1 MLRNQG
7 PSVKVSIFTL
17 LMLNNI
23 VWNII
28 LKLELIENSIYQ
40 IWILTV
46 RHLDEDS
53 GLLFIVKYIQGLN
66 TTYEYTMYIVYNI

>member
-1 MLRNQG
+1 
-7 PSVKVSIFTL
+7 
-17 LMLNNI
+17 MLNNI

-28 LKLELIENSIYQ
+28 LKLELIENGIYY

-53 GLLFIVKYIQGLN
+53 GFRFIVKYIQGLN
-66 TTYEYTMYIVYNI
+66 TTYEYTMYIIFD